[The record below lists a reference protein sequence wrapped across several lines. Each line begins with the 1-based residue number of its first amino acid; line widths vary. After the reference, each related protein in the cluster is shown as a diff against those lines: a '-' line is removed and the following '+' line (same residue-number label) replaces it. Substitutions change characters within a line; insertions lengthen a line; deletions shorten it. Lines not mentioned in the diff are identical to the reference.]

1 MKNKILLILLSISL
15 ITTIIYTSISSS
27 ITSENLKVISN
38 KVVREGIIYNEDNS
52 YTEIFK
58 TIVKLTKLNEED
70 VKKALKLDYVDEI
83 VTDIVNSIYEYNITG
98 NNDVK
103 YTKERIINIVI
114 ENLDKVASDI
124 NYNLT
129 EKDREDIIN
138 YTKNNTN
145 YIIDTI
151 YKTNIGSWRPKND

>member
-151 YKTNIGSWRPKND
+151 YKTNIGSWRPNND

>member
-15 ITTIIYTSISSS
+15 IATIIYTSISSS

>member
-15 ITTIIYTSISSS
+15 IATIIYTSISSS

-58 TIVKLTKLNEED
+58 TIVKLTKLNEEY

-83 VTDIVNSIYEYNITG
+83 VTYIVNSIYEYNITG